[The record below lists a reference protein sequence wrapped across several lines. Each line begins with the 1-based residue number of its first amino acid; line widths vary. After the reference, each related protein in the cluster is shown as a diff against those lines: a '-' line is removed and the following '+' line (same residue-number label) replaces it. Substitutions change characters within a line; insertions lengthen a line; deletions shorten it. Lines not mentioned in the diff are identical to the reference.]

1 MNERLSRLILWL
13 TACLC
18 ILMLAGTAGCSGA
31 ALAEEEIPTPWPVM
45 TVGVKGEEVLTL
57 KKRLYELGYFKTTSF
72 TKTYSENT
80 AETVR
85 LFQQVNGLPETGEV
99 DAATAQALFSES
111 ALRLPHPTLTPLAT
125 PGPTPAVDWPARDAE
140 GFLTAED
147 EYFYENDQ
155 EGLWIYLGQNLQ
167 VIITARHDS
176 SIPLEWFETEI
187 ITRNGEGFRTVMTN
201 PERPGRNYRYP
212 YDIARDEQFVL
223 AFSDD
228 FYANRMTG
236 NETVGII
243 IREGQI
249 VNSRTNRQTGHHL
262 PNLDMMAQYPDG
274 SLEVYECNELSA
286 EELLSRGAINV
297 FSFGPILLRDGEIN
311 ELVYTYYK
319 SIEPRH
325 ALGMIAPNHY
335 FLLSVQGRHSDSKGT
350 TLQRMAEIMKER
362 GVMQALNLDGGNTM
376 ALIFRGRM
384 LNKLATYQN
393 RKFVRTVTSLIG
405 IGRTEQTDTE

>member
-1 MNERLSRLILWL
+1 
-13 TACLC
+13 
-18 ILMLAGTAGCSGA
+18 
-31 ALAEEEIPTPWPVM
+31 
-45 TVGVKGEEVLTL
+45 VGFKGEEVLTL
-57 KKRLYELGYFKTTSF
+57 KKRLYELGYFQTTSF

-85 LFQQVNGLPETGEV
+85 TFQQVNGLPETGEV
-99 DAATAQALFSES
+99 DAATAEALFSED
-111 ALRLPHPTLTPLAT
+111 ALRLPHPTLAPLAT
-125 PGPTPAVDWPARDAE
+125 PGPTPQVNWPARDEE
-140 GFLTAED
+140 GFLAEGD
-147 EYFYENDQ
+147 EYIYENDE
-155 EGLWIYLGQNLQ
+155 EGLWIYLGKDLQ
-167 VIITARHDS
+167 VIITARQDS

-187 ITRNGEGFRTVMTN
+187 FTRNGETFRTVMTN
-201 PERPGRNYRYP
+201 PDRPGRNFRYP

-228 FYANRMTG
+228 FYGNRMSG
-236 NETVGII
+236 DETVGII

-249 VNSRTNRQTGHHL
+249 VSSRTNRRTGHHL

-274 SLEVYECNELSA
+274 SLQVYECNELTA
-286 EELLSRGAINV
+286 EELLTRGAVNV

-362 GVMQALNLDGGNTM
+362 GVTQALNLDGGNTM

-384 LNKLATYQN
+384 LNKLAVYQN

-405 IGRTEQTDTE
+405 IGRTEQAE